1 MIKSRPTKS
10 DLFLEHIK
18 NYLDVDDYIEEIN
31 IFEEKVFFKPKKIK
45 KLLLTYDEQRFFMNL
60 KSYTKMFGLLGP
72 YEFFEI

>member
-31 IFEEKVFFKPKKIK
+31 IFEEKVFFKPKKNK
-45 KLLLTYDEQRFFMNL
+45 KTFIN
-60 KSYTKMFGLLGP
+60 
-72 YEFFEI
+72 I